1 MGCCQSTDQGGL
13 VVNESIENQIRADKA
28 SMKNEVKLLLLGAG
42 ESGKSTIVKQMEL
55 IHNGS
60 YSDTAKNGFK
70 EVIFSNTIVSMRVI
84 LEAMSELG
92 ISLGDDQN
100 QAHVEL
106 VFQLPNPLNYTHLP
120 SDVAHALT
128 QLWADNGVKTCFS
141 RSREYQLNDSAAYYF
156 DSVERFS
163 QADYLPTDQDVLR
176 SRVKS
181 TGITETIF
189 HVGKLTYRMVDVGGQ
204 RSERKKWIHCF
215 ENVTSIIFMVAINE
229 YDQTL
234 IEDDNMNRMH
244 ESFTLFDSVCNSK
257 WFTNT
262 AIILF
267 LNKIDILRDK
277 LIDSPLDKYFPEFS
291 GGSDFQAA
299 CEFFKGK
306 FLDLNKNDSKQ
317 IYTHFTCATDT
328 KQIKFVMSAVNDIVV
343 QVNLKECG
351 LL

>member
-1 MGCCQSTDQGGL
+1 MGCSQSTDNQGFEQ
-13 VVNESIENQIRADKA
+13 NDTIENQLRADRA
-28 SMKNEVKLLLLGAG
+28 SLKNEVKLLLLGAG

-60 YSDTAKNGFK
+60 YPDNVKNEFK

-92 ISLGDDQN
+92 ISLGDDNN
-100 QAHVEL
+100 QTYVEL
-106 VFQLPNPLNYTHLP
+106 IFQLPNPLNYSYLP
-120 SDVAHALT
+120 PNVSMALIA
-128 QLWADNGVKTCFS
+128 LWSDNGVKLCVD
-141 RSREYQLNDSAAYYF
+141 RSREFQLNDSAAYYF

-163 QADYLPTDQDVLR
+163 QPNYLPTDQDVLR
-176 SRVKS
+176 SRVKTS
-181 TGITETIF
+181 GIIETNF
-189 HVGKLTYRMVDVGGQ
+189 QVGKLTYRMVDVGGQ

-215 ENVTSIIFMVAINE
+215 EGVTSIIFMVAINE

-234 IEDDNMNRMH
+234 IEDENMNRMH

-257 WFTNT
+257 WFQDT

-267 LNKIDILRDK
+267 LNKIDILK
-277 LIDSPLDKYFPEFS
+277 NKVLTSPVSNYFPEYQ
-291 GGSDFQAA
+291 GGTDFQSA

-306 FLDLNKNDSKQ
+306 FLALNKNVEKQ
-317 IYTHFTCATDT
+317 IYCHFTCATDT

-343 QVNLKECG
+343 QINLRACG

>member
-1 MGCCQSTDQGGL
+1 MGCCQSTDQGGI
-13 VVNESIENQIRADKA
+13 VTNESIESQLRADKA

-92 ISLGDDQN
+92 VSLGDDKN

-106 VFQLPNPLNYTHLP
+106 IFQLPNPLNYTHLP
-120 SDVAHALT
+120 SDVAWSLK
-128 QLWADNGVKTCFS
+128 QLWNDNGVKACFS

-156 DSVERFS
+156 DSIDRFA
-163 QADYLPTDQDVLR
+163 QVDYLPTDQDVLR

-262 AIILF
+262 AMILF

-277 LIDSPLDKYFPEFS
+277 LLNSPVKHYFPEYA
-291 GGSDFQAA
+291 GMDDFQSA
-299 CEFFKGK
+299 CDFFRNK
-306 FLDLNKNDSKQ
+306 FLELNRNEMKQ

-343 QVNLKECG
+343 QVNLKGCG